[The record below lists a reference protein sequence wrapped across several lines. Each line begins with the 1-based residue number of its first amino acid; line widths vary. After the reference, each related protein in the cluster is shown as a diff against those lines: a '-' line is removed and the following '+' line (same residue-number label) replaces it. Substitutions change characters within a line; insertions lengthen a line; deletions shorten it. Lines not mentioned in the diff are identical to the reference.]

1 MYDGATFKSTQ
12 VLIHPW
18 LLITV
23 NSNRAVLHI
32 VCVTDLH
39 IIYVTGLHT
48 T

>member
-12 VLIHPW
+12 VLLHTW
-18 LLITV
+18 LLITE

-32 VCVTDLH
+32 VYVTDLH